1 MSREPGELERADA
14 LILEIDDEM
23 FELLVTTH

>member
-1 MSREPGELERADA
+1 MSREPGELERAES